1 MQGLQDVGGDG
12 AAEGADVDAA
22 AELEFRGEAVGEH
35 QIQLGIRHQLGKA
48 GGLDG
53 EELDLGIGHDGKGLL
68 EPRQPL
74 HVDGD
79 DALVREDELIA
90 DGAERGDDLLAL
102 DQQAEDL
109 RLDGRH
115 VDRLEVPYG
124 VTVEIDHGSFPF
136 YVL

>member
-1 MQGLQDVGGDG
+1 MHI
-12 AAEGADVDAA
+12 EM
-22 AELEFRGEAVGEH
+22 
-35 QIQLGIRHQLGKA
+35 
-48 GGLDG
+48 
-53 EELDLGIGHDGKGLL
+53 
-68 EPRQPL
+68 
-74 HVDGD
+74 
-79 DALVREDELIA
+79 IA

-124 VTVEIDHGSFPF
+124 VSVEIDHESFPF